1 MSIVKL
7 RDLIEGESLLCGHR
21 FEDTASRGLTDTA
34 LSCRPPVKVPSPG
47 RRPPDESTPEPG
59 GRQLESPAGSE
70 VAAGQLQCLVRPRVR
85 IGKRKSRCDGRP
97 RAPLR
102 TKSESAE
109 TQPAPSGERSGEDTR
124 LGNKTERIAKGIGG
138 IE

>member
-59 GRQLESPAGSE
+59 GWPAGP
-70 VAAGQLQCLVRPRVR
+70 A
-85 IGKRKSRCDGRP
+85 GRP
-97 RAPLR
+97 SGGRSAPMPCYAARSPWRDTAGRRRGVSHWVARYGRVASGAVTRALSDLHR
-102 TKSESAE
+102 VHA
-109 TQPAPSGERSGEDTR
+109 RSTGV
-124 LGNKTERIAKGIGG
+124 
-138 IE
+138 